1 MIPGLVTTLV
11 ALLSIVSSDVW
22 TPETP
27 HIINGHLC
35 MQQRQQLNW
44 LLITMEAP
52 GIVCYCSE
60 DCIIGSRPVVFC
72 IHQTQSQTAR
82 PWSQYRLSSPL
93 GTVLFLE
100 AWWWWWWETFVLCCN
115 SRAARMITSRQV
127 KNIWLMFCKESW
139 QKIIINNKN
148 ISNFSQGCAAVGCSC
163 LWLVRR
169 INENILVLDLH
180 PGLCWGAHC
189 SVSPGQARTPAPAWA
204 A

>member
-1 MIPGLVTTLV
+1 
-11 ALLSIVSSDVW
+11 
-22 TPETP
+22 
-27 HIINGHLC
+27 
-35 MQQRQQLNW
+35 
-44 LLITMEAP
+44 MEAP

-72 IHQTQSQTAR
+72 IHQTQAQTAR

-127 KNIWLMFCKESW
+127 KNIWLMFCKESLR
-139 QKIIINNKN
+139 KIIINNKN
-148 ISNFSQGCAAVGCSC
+148 IWNFSQGCAAVGCSC

-169 INENILVLDLH
+169 INENVLVLDLH
-180 PGLCWGAHC
+180 PGRCWGAEYLPARPEHPHPPEQRSKNA
-189 SVSPGQARTPAPAWA
+189 SVAGGLSHSQHVSYCAP
-204 A
+204 